1 MKTVALALLLAG
13 CSVATP
19 DRRQAMRPVIPAEL
33 QSCPLSPAAI
43 QPPAT
48 PRTFEAVIA
57 WARQVEIRRV
67 ETVQAL
73 EVCRGR
79 LIRRHALAARG

>member
-13 CSVATP
+13 CGVTTP
-19 DRRQAMRPVIPAEL
+19 DRRQATRPAISPEL
-33 QSCPLSPAAI
+33 QSCPLTPAAI

-57 WARQVEIRRV
+57 WARQVEMRRG

-79 LIRRHALAARG
+79 LARLNAIAGQR